1 MKITGDFKLK
11 LSQQETWDALTDI
24 DVLQQAIPG
33 VDSIEEIG
41 PNEYSAR
48 MNVGI
53 GIVRGRFSGRV
64 KLSELDEPHSYRMAV
79 TGDGPGG
86 WIKGDG
92 VLSLEEVAGTGATK
106 VSVEGDTQVGG
117 LLARVGQRMIGNAS
131 KTLMKQFFAGIEKAA
146 SARA

>member
-1 MKITGDFKLK
+1 MKINGNFKLN
-11 LSQQETWDALTDI
+11 LGQQETWDALTDI

-64 KLSELDEPHSYRMAV
+64 KLSDLDEPRSYRMAV

-86 WIKGDG
+86 WIKGEG
-92 VLSLEEVAGTGATK
+92 VLSLKEDVPGATK

-131 KTLMKQFFAGIEKAA
+131 TTLMKQFFASIEIAA
-146 SARA
+146 SARS

>member
-1 MKITGDFKLK
+1 MKITGNFKLN
-11 LSQQETWDALTDI
+11 LGQQETWDALTDI
-24 DVLQQAIPG
+24 DVLKQAIPG

-41 PNEYSAR
+41 TNEYKAR

-64 KLSELDEPHSYRMAV
+64 KLSDLDEPSSYRMAV

-92 VLSLEEVAGTGATK
+92 VLSLEEDAPGVTK
-106 VSVEGDTQVGG
+106 VSVAGDTQVGG

-131 KTLMKQFFAGIEKAA
+131 NTLMKQFFSGIEKAA
-146 SARA
+146 ARRA

>member
-1 MKITGDFKLK
+1 MKITGNFKLN
-11 LSQQETWDALTDI
+11 LGQQETWDALTDI

-41 PNEYSAR
+41 PNEYNAR

-64 KLSELDEPHSYRMAV
+64 KLSDLDEPRSYRMAV

-86 WIKGDG
+86 WIKGEG
-92 VLSLEEVAGTGATK
+92 VLSLEEDAPGVTK

-146 SARA
+146 SSRS

>member
-1 MKITGDFKLK
+1 MKISGNFKLN
-11 LSQQETWDALTDI
+11 LGQQGTWDALTDI
-24 DVLQQAIPG
+24 EVLKQAIPG
-33 VDSIEEIG
+33 VESIDEIG
-41 PNEYSAR
+41 PDEYSAR

-64 KLSELDEPHSYRMAV
+64 KLSDLDEPSSYRMAV

-86 WIKGDG
+86 WIKGSG
-92 VLSLEEVAGTGATK
+92 VLSLEEESSDVTK

-131 KTLMKQFFAGIEKAA
+131 NTLMKQFFSGIEKAA
-146 SARA
+146 SKRA

>member
-1 MKITGDFKLK
+1 MG
-11 LSQQETWDALTDI
+11 QQDTWDALTDI
-24 DVLQQAIPG
+24 EVLKQAIPG
-33 VDSIEEIG
+33 VESIDEIG
-41 PNEYSAR
+41 PNEYSAK

-64 KLSELDEPHSYRMAV
+64 KLSDLDEPTSYRMAV

-86 WIKGDG
+86 WIKGSG
-92 VLSLEEVAGTGATK
+92 VLSLEGETPDVTK

-131 KTLMKQFFAGIEKAA
+131 NTLMKQFFAGIEKAA
-146 SARA
+146 SKRA

>member
-1 MKITGDFKLK
+1 MG
-11 LSQQETWDALTDI
+11 QQDTWDALTDI
-24 DVLQQAIPG
+24 EVLKQAIPG
-33 VDSIEEIG
+33 VESIDEIG
-41 PNEYSAR
+41 PNEYSAK

-64 KLSELDEPHSYRMAV
+64 KLSDLDEPTSYRMAV

-86 WIKGDG
+86 WIKGSG
-92 VLSLEEVAGTGATK
+92 VLSLEGEESPDVTK

-131 KTLMKQFFAGIEKAA
+131 NTLMKQFFAGIEKAA
-146 SARA
+146 SKRA

>member
-1 MKITGDFKLK
+1 MKISGNFKLN
-11 LSQQETWDALTDI
+11 LSQQDTWDALTDI
-24 DVLQQAIPG
+24 DVLQKAIPG

-41 PNEYSAR
+41 PGEYSAK

-64 KLSELDEPHSYRMAV
+64 KLSDLNEPNSYRMAV

-92 VLSLEEVAGTGATK
+92 MLSLEEETPGVTK
-106 VSVEGDTQVGG
+106 ISVDGDTQVGG

-131 KTLMKQFFAGIEKAA
+131 NTLMKQFFTGVEKAA
-146 SARA
+146 SARAR

>member
-1 MKITGDFKLK
+1 MKVSGNFKLN
-11 LSQQETWDALTDI
+11 LSQQDTWEALTDI
-24 DVLQQAIPG
+24 NVLQQAIPG

-41 PNEYSAR
+41 PDEYKAS

-64 KLSELDEPHSYRMAV
+64 KLTDLDEPHSYRMAV

-86 WIKGDG
+86 WIKGSG
-92 VLSLEEVAGTGATK
+92 ALSLAEESPGVTK
-106 VSVEGDTQVGG
+106 ISVEGDTQVGG

-131 KTLMKQFFAGIEKAA
+131 NTLMKQFFAGIEKAA
-146 SARA
+146 ASRA

>member
-1 MKITGDFKLK
+1 MKVSGNFNLN
-11 LSQQETWDALTDI
+11 LSQQDAWDALTDI

-33 VDSIEEIG
+33 VESIEEVG
-41 PNEYSAR
+41 PDEYRAS

-64 KLSELDEPHSYRMAV
+64 KLSDLDEPRSYRMAV

-86 WIKGDG
+86 WIKGSG
-92 VLSLEEVAGTGATK
+92 MLSLAEETPGVTK
-106 VSVEGDTQVGG
+106 ISVEGDTQVGG

-131 KTLMKQFFAGIEKAA
+131 NTLMKQFFSGIEKAA
-146 SARA
+146 SPRA